1 MEASGRAADPQA
13 DAEQSDDEKALAEL
27 GYKQSLDRAWSG
39 FSNFAISFT
48 IISVLAG
55 CFTTYFIAWNNGG
68 PIAISWGWPIICGLI
83 LLVAVSMSELVSKYP
98 TAGGIYYWASDLGGK
113 TWGWFTGWFNLIGLV
128 GVTASVV
135 YASAQFAYVLL
146 ALYGL
151 DLGVVNF
158 GDDAHVL
165 GETFLLFAL
174 FLGIHSLIN
183 IYSSPLVARFN
194 NISVGWHVLGV
205 AVIIAILIFVP
216 DEHASADFVFTE
228 TINNSGFNDGL
239 TSGGFFWFYVLPLGF
254 LLTMYTQTGYD
265 ASAHVSE
272 ETKGAAMGAA
282 KGVWRSV
289 FWAGVIGWLV
299 LLAITFAASN
309 PDFVNDPENGFGLGS
324 SLAIFDSAL
333 DPWAAKLVIMIATI
347 GQLFCGM
354 ACLTSASRM
363 CYAFS
368 RDRAVPGHKIW
379 TRLNHHRIPSFSVL
393 FMAGL
398 ALIITLP
405 ALVGDENNF
414 TYAFA
419 AVVSIA
425 VIGLY
430 IAYVIPTFLRWRMG
444 DAFEPG
450 PWTLGKKYKWINPLA
465 VIWVI
470 ICVIV
475 FSLPQSPAGV
485 PWDEAF
491 DAKFANYAPV
501 TVLVVIIAVG
511 LWWLISARHTFQGP
525 VRQIEFDDGA
535 GISEETPNRRRDLS
549 APARP
554 GAPCG

>member
-1 MEASGRAADPQA
+1 MSEAIDSPASGAD
-13 DAEQSDDEKALAEL
+13 SGGDDEKRLAEL
-27 GYKQSLDRAWSG
+27 GYVQSLDRAWSG

-83 LLVAVSMSELVSKYP
+83 LLVAFSMSELVSKYP

-128 GVTASVV
+128 GVVASVV
-135 YASAQFAYVLL
+135 YASAQFAYALL
-146 ALYGL
+146 SLYGL
-151 DLGVVNF
+151 NLGFINF
-158 GDDAHVL
+158 ADSSHVL
-165 GETFLLFAL
+165 LETFCLFVL
-174 FLGIHSLIN
+174 FLTLHSLIN
-183 IYSSPLVARFN
+183 IFSSPLVALFN

-205 AVIIAILIFVP
+205 AVIIGILIIVP
-216 DEHASADFVFTE
+216 DKHQSISFVFTQ
-228 TINNSGFNDGL
+228 TYNNSGFSGG
-239 TSGGFFWFYVLPLGF
+239 TAGGFFWFYVLPLGF

-265 ASAHVSE
+265 ASAHISE

-289 FWAGVIGWLV
+289 FWAGTIGWLV
-299 LLAITFAASN
+299 LLAITFAATDTGFINNSA
-309 PDFVNDPENGFGLGS
+309 NGFGAGS

-333 DPWAAKLVIMIATI
+333 GSGGAKAVILIATI

-368 RDRAVPGHKIW
+368 RDRAVPGHQLW
-379 TRLNHHRIPSFSVL
+379 TKLNHHRVPAYSVL
-393 FMAGL
+393 FMAAMAL
-398 ALIITLP
+398 LVTAPALI
-405 ALVGDENNF
+405 GDKDNF

-419 AVVSIA
+419 AVVSIT

-444 DAFEPG
+444 DSFVPG
-450 PWTLGKKYKWINPLA
+450 PWTLGKKYKWVNPAA
-465 VIWVI
+465 VIWVA
-470 ICVIV
+470 ICVVI
-475 FSLPQSPAGV
+475 FSLPQSPSGV
-485 PWDEAF
+485 PWDASF
-491 DAKFANYAPV
+491 DWKFVNYAPI

-511 LWWLISARHTFQGP
+511 LWWLISAKNTFTGP
-525 VRQIEFDDGA
+525 IRQIATDDTGRVIDPDATPAKPTTGA
-535 GISEETPNRRRDLS
+535 
-549 APARP
+549 
-554 GAPCG
+554 